1 MTVREVAKEATGS
14 SAMATAIP
22 EITAAPAAMRAQA
35 TAAEMEEVAATA
47 EAGVM
52 AAEAATK
59 ERFNQGVG

>member
-1 MTVREVAKEATGS
+1 MTVREVATEATGS

-22 EITAAPAAMRAQA
+22 EVTAAPAMRAQA

-52 AAEAATK
+52 AAEAATE
-59 ERFNQGVG
+59 ERFNQGDLG